1 MSAHKETK
9 MTFIGTLIWIILA
22 MFFTYEFLLRTIIGT
37 FEHQIQV
44 GLGISLVLFAI
55 LSSSAYQLSYGLMQ
69 IPVGFIVSRFG
80 LKKSAFVAMLFC
92 AVSVILFAVALSF
105 TDALIYRILMGIG
118 SSFGFIC
125 LLVAVYEWMP
135 RQHFALFIG
144 LSQFLGTLGP
154 MMAGGPLGAVSQA
167 GVSYHKVFVIVGI
180 IGLVI
185 AALILLLV
193 RNNDSPVE
201 NEVRFL
207 EKKEPILKSLKKIFT
222 MKEMWCIAIYSA
234 LVYFSIEYLAENS
247 TPAFLH
253 LSGYTAVFAGYM
265 ITLSWLGY
273 AIGCPLLGFISDRI
287 KRRKSVMIA
296 ASLFAVIGLFMIF
309 YMTQFGFCVIAGFF
323 LLGMGASGQSLG
335 FAAIAEQSQ
344 KQYVAAGMGFNNAMI
359 MTCVAIIGPMIGYIL
374 MLVSGGKSHGFT
386 LDDFHT
392 AFAFILGIAVI
403 GLLLAIFGIKET
415 YCKPQKEAQ
424 IVIPKS

>member
-9 MTFIGTLIWIILA
+9 MTFMGTLIWLVLA

-44 GLGISLVLFAI
+44 GLGISLVLFAV

-92 AVSVILFAVALSF
+92 AISVMLFAVAVSF
-105 TDALIYRILMGIG
+105 TDALIYRVLMGIG

-167 GVSYHKVFVIVGI
+167 GVSYHKVFIIVGM
-180 IGLVI
+180 IGLII
-185 AALILLLV
+185 AGLILFLV
-193 RNNDSPVE
+193 RNNNAPVK

-207 EKKEPILKSLKKIFT
+207 EKKEPIFTSLKKIFT
-222 MKEMWCIAIYSA
+222 MKEMWFIALYSA
-234 LVYFSIEYLAENS
+234 LVYFGIEYLAENS
-247 TPAFLH
+247 TPAFLK

-296 ASLFAVIGLFMIF
+296 ASVFAVVGLFMIF
-309 YMTQFGFCVIAGFF
+309 YMTHSAILVILGFF
-323 LLGMGASGQSLG
+323 FLGIGASGQSLG

-359 MTCVAIIGPMIGYIL
+359 MTCVAIIGPLVGYIL
-374 MLVSGGKSHGFT
+374 TLVSRGKAEGFT
-386 LDDFHT
+386 LGEFHL

-403 GLLLAIFGIKET
+403 GLLLAIFFIKET
-415 YCKPQKEAQ
+415 YCKPQKEVQ
-424 IVIPKS
+424 IIIPKM